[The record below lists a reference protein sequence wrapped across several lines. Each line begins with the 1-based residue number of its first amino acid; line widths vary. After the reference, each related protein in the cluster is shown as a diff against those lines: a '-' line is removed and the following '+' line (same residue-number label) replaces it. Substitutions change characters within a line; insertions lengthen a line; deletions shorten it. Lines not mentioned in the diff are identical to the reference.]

1 MIERSVL
8 PAIDDVIQQPSV
20 SFRCINR
27 LENGDIDVV
36 FDVALGVQR
45 GIIYIDDP
53 GISRRVWVE
62 FAIRGSGQELILSGA
77 AERRAPE
84 DNLPLS
90 DDKARETQAGCRRIL
105 LASRGHAQKLSLTHI
120 ENAYRLFFPI
130 VHSLVYHT
138 PN

>member
-1 MIERSVL
+1 MIERSV
-8 PAIDDVIQQPSV
+8 PTAIDHVIQQPSV

-45 GIIYIDDP
+45 CIIYIDDP

-77 AERRAPE
+77 AQRRSPE

-90 DDKARETQAGCRRIL
+90 DDKAPETQAAGLLIL
-105 LASRGHAQKLSLTHI
+105 PA
-120 ENAYRLFFPI
+120 
-130 VHSLVYHT
+130 
-138 PN
+138 